1 MNSAS
6 IVIKAKSAMR
16 PYLTWLFIITGSGVS
31 FWALWPELFLVTME
45 FTIGHMIMMTP
56 LVLIGVLIS
65 AVINTSGI
73 SSKIQLACRANMLTS
88 IVFGAALGAISPI
101 CGFCVIPLMAGLLA
115 GGVPL
120 APVLA
125 FWLSSPVIDPA
136 MFTATVALLDFHFAI
151 GKALSAFAVGV
162 IGGCAI
168 VLLSKTDWG
177 SHPLRQGVVVKMLH
191 LDPDNPWDF
200 KFKFWKDKE
209 RWEHFKWEL
218 WIMSKLIFI
227 CMALAFLAE
236 GLLQEVLDPGILS
249 DFVGEEVWWAIPLA
263 TLFGSPPALDGYV
276 ILPITRSFIELGM
289 SMGAAMSFAVAGS
302 VISILGA
309 LAIFPVLN
317 IRPFVLYIVVA
328 IGSSMIVGWAYQIFV

>member
-1 MNSAS
+1 MNVAS
-6 IVIKAKSAMR
+6 SVIKAKSAAR
-16 PYLTWLFIITGSGVS
+16 PYLTWSFIIVGSGVS
-31 FWALWPELFLVTME
+31 FWALWPDLFFVTME

-73 SSKIQLACRANMLTS
+73 SSKIQAVCKANMLTS
-88 IVFGAALGAISPI
+88 IVAGAALGALSPI

-120 APVLA
+120 APILA
-125 FWLSSPVIDPA
+125 FWLSSPVIDPG
-136 MFTATVALLDFHFAI
+136 MFTATATLIDFHFAI

-162 IGGCAI
+162 IGGYTIA
-168 VLLSKTDWG
+168 LLSKTAWG

-200 KFKFWKDKE
+200 KLKFWKDEE
-209 RWEHFKWEL
+209 RWQHFKWEL

-227 CMALAFLAE
+227 CMAVAFLAE
-236 GLLQEVLDPGILS
+236 GLLQEVLDPGVLS

-263 TLFGSPPALDGYV
+263 ALFGSPPALDGYV

-289 SMGAAMSFAVAGS
+289 SMGAAMTFTVAGS
-302 VISILGA
+302 VISVLGA

-317 IRPFVLYIVVA
+317 TKPFILYILTAV
-328 IGSSMIVGWAYQIFV
+328 GSSMIVGWAYQFFL